1 MLLFEWSVKNTR
13 TVPLQS
19 NSLLI
24 TIYLSIPKIIIGRI
38 ETNINKERKFLEIDE
53 TWIKEKAGS
62 EIAREV
68 YQVQGVPINI
78 ERRLEYRR

>member
-1 MLLFEWSVKNTR
+1 MLLFKWSVKNTR

-38 ETNINKERKFLEIDE
+38 ETNINKERKFLEIEE

-62 EIAREV
+62 AIAREV
-68 YQVQGVPINI
+68 YQVQGVPNKH
-78 ERRLEYRR
+78 

>member
-1 MLLFEWSVKNTR
+1 MLLFKWSVKNTC

-68 YQVQGVPINI
+68 YQVQGVPNKH
-78 ERRLEYRR
+78 

>member
-68 YQVQGVPINI
+68 YQVQGVPNKH
-78 ERRLEYRR
+78 